1 MMKKITSLLFLGVLA
16 SSLFAQQY
24 EATEKSRFTLL
35 SCTSG
40 PDLYSIFGHTAIR
53 FEDEINGNMVDIVY
67 NYGTFEFSDD
77 FYWKFAQGKLDYK
90 LSMDDFSSFQQE
102 YIYTGRGI
110 YEQELLLSLA
120 EKKELFR
127 LLQENYKPENR
138 VYRYD
143 FFYDNCATRV
153 RDIIVKAVDRPVSF
167 TYEYDRA
174 YTFRQAI
181 QRYLDHMPWSDF
193 GIDLAL
199 GIPCDRKMEKGQ
211 AMFLPDSLMLE
222 FNYATAGDG
231 ALVSPAVEM
240 LPAEYEL
247 GDDSLYTPMNVFG
260 FFLILQIFFGWWK
273 SKSGK
278 LNTPLDRLL
287 LFITGLVGVMVVFL
301 WFFTDHTATKWNL
314 NLLWANPVYLI
325 FAFISWNKKWVK
337 QTFMVLTIID
347 LFLVVCWFFLPQSFH
362 LATLP
367 IVIGLIYIGLR
378 QWRPGFFIQ
387 PSLGTKSKT
396 L

>member
-1 MMKKITSLLFLGVLA
+1 MKRSISFILLQCAVLLG
-16 SSLFAQQY
+16 FAQEY
-24 EATEKSRFTLL
+24 TASDNARFTLL

-53 FEDEINGNMVDIVY
+53 YEDTLNGKQVDWVF

-90 LSMDDFSSFQQE
+90 LSMEDFGSFQQE

-110 YEQELLLSLA
+110 YEQELLLTPA
-120 EKKELFR
+120 EKKELFE
-127 LLQENYKPENR
+127 LLETNYQPENR
-138 VYRYD
+138 TYRYD

-153 RDIIVKAVDRPVSF
+153 RDILVKATSRPVQF
-167 TYEYDRA
+167 TYAYDRS
-174 YTFRQAI
+174 YTFREAI

-199 GIPCDRKMEKGQ
+199 GMPCDRIMEKGQ

-222 FNYATAGDG
+222 FNYATVGED
-231 ALVSPAVEM
+231 ALVAPAIEM

-247 GDDSLYTPMNVFG
+247 SDDSLYTPINVFG
-260 FFLILQIFFGWWK
+260 FFLIMQVLFGWWMTKK
-273 SKSGK
+273 SK
-278 LNTPLDRLL
+278 LQTPLDRI
-287 LFITGLVGVMVVFL
+287 LFFVTGVVGVMVVFL

-314 NLLWANPVYLI
+314 NLLWANPITLLL
-325 FAFISWNKKWVK
+325 AFLPWKRRWIQSFFKW
-337 QTFMVLTIID
+337 FTILQI
-347 LFLVVCWFFLPQSFH
+347 LLVCCWFFLPQSLH
-362 LATLP
+362 LAALP
-367 IVIGLIYIGLR
+367 IVIGQIYIGLR
-378 QWRPGFFIQ
+378 QWRPGIFIKGAIGAQ
-387 PSLGTKSKT
+387 SKT